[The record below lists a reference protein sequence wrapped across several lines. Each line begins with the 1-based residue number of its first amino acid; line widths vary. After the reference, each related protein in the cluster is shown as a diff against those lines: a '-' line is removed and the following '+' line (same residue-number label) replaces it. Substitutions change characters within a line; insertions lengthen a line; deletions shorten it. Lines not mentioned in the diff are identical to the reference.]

1 MYSNPAKATP
11 QVLINQSA
19 VMPSKGT
26 MMIGM
31 STGIYILF
39 FFLEEIK
46 QQRVQTL
53 NLDKTLVLIVMK
65 A

>member
-1 MYSNPAKATP
+1 
-11 QVLINQSA
+11 
-19 VMPSKGT
+19 
-26 MMIGM
+26 MIGM
-31 STGIYILF
+31 STGICILF

-53 NLDKTLVLIVMK
+53 NLDKTLVLIVIK